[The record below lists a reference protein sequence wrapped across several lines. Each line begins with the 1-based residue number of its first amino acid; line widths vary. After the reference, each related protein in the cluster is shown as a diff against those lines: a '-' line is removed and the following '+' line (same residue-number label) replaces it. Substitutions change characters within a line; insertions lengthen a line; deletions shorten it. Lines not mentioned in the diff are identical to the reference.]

1 MKKVSL
7 VFSIVVF
14 MLVICG
20 LAFGDKKPNV
30 STTPSAQQQNAQP
43 SMKPLIV
50 DIAIDDIFTDN
61 GCHLW
66 VRWINKGTVKIDKVL
81 RETVYAYGTSIQSDS
96 ASHVV
101 LEPGAVFAHAVG
113 SGAGYTVPAAI
124 TVVATIDA
132 NGVLNEASSRKGNN
146 SMAKTVTCGKARPD
160 LMPTYIDCHALQ
172 GYTDA
177 QGHNCKVFEVS
188 VTIKNFGN
196 RDVSTP
202 FKVYLERDSGA
213 NLSYVPFKT
222 FDVPGLAAGASLVLE
237 PKPQS
242 DTCFWYLY
250 NPNLPQVSPR
260 IRVTVDSGGAV
271 SESLED
277 NNQTVHSCGGM

>member
-1 MKKVSL
+1 MKKGPI
-7 VFSIVVF
+7 VFSIVVL
-14 MLVICG
+14 MLIACG
-20 LAFGDKKPNV
+20 LTFGDNKPNV
-30 STTPSAQQQNAQP
+30 PAAAKTRSQSVPAN
-43 SMKPLIV
+43 MKPLFV

-96 ASHVV
+96 ANHVV

-113 SGAGYTVPAAI
+113 SGEGVTVPAAV

-132 NGVLNEASSRKGNN
+132 NGVLNEANSRKGNN

-172 GYTDA
+172 SYTDA
-177 QGHNCKVFEVS
+177 QGHGCKVFEVS

-196 RDVSTP
+196 KDVTTP

-213 NLSYVPFKT
+213 NLSYVPFRT

-242 DTCFWYLY
+242 DTCFWYLH
-250 NPNLPQVSPR
+250 NPNLPHVSPR